1 MDKILSLLYHGEY
14 SALDTDYKENA
25 LHNLA
30 LGKVEALEVQFRDQ
44 LPNELK
50 PLFEELK
57 KAATEALDAC
67 GLKDF
72 TAGYH
77 MGVQLMIAALPNEY
91 GRNEHE

>member
-14 SALDTDYKENA
+14 SVLDTDYEENA
-25 LHNLA
+25 PHNLA
-30 LGKVEALEVQFRDQ
+30 LGKVESLEVHFRDQ
-44 LPNELK
+44 LPDELK

-72 TAGYH
+72 TAGYR
-77 MGVQLMIAALPNEY
+77 MGVQLMMAALPNEFR
-91 GRNEHE
+91 RNEHE